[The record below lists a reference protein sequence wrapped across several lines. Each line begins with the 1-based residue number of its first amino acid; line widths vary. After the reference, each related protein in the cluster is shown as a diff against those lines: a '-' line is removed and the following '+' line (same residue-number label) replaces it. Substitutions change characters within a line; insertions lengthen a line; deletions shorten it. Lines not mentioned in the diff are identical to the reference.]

1 MLEKGLS
8 EARSLPSARSA
19 PSPATRAVC
28 VFEASFLLL
37 WRSERP
43 ERSERSDRKL
53 LLEVV
58 EVQVTS
64 SRSLGKTS
72 VALPVQDLGKT

>member
-1 MLEKGLS
+1 MPGKGLS
-8 EARSLPSARSA
+8 EAQSLPGARSI

-43 ERSERSDRKL
+43 ERSERSERKL

-58 EVQVTS
+58 EVQVKS
-64 SRSLGKTS
+64 SRSQGKTPAALS
-72 VALPVQDLGKT
+72 VPSS